1 MLHYGSPSLVIDPNQ
16 WTILALRLRVGA
28 VQTRGEAIRRCAGGV
43 LWGGAL
49 VITRYMALSS
59 SVFEYKKISY
69 CLPRPAHEF
78 RCM

>member
-43 LWGGAL
+43 WWGGAL
-49 VITRYMALSS
+49 VIIRYMALSS
-59 SVFEYKKISY
+59 SVLEYRKISY
-69 CLPRPAHEF
+69 CLPRLVRDF
-78 RCM
+78 CDM